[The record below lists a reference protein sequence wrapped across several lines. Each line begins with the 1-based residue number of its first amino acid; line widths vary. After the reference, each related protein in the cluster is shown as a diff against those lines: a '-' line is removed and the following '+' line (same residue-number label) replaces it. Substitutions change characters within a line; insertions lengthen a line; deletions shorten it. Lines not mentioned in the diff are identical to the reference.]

1 MEQREFARADYKQ
14 LDFVGK
20 KRLKEYRDGLAKEL
34 NLKRNTINSMLEG
47 ELDGLKGIE
56 GLQGEYE
63 RAKKHAENTAKIRRA
78 WNILDTRDNARRRKQ
93 DEEFKSIGREFK
105 VEKSIKKHEEL
116 AEKLRA
122 KKALGKSI
130 KKAGKV
136 AAGTAL
142 AAGLVYG
149 GKKLYNKYKN
159 KDMKEQREFTR
170 ADYKGLN
177 FIEKFGKKLK
187 RNKIAKELNKRRNQ
201 INYERDIDF
210 IHLGD
215 KGAEDLANFKRRSA
229 LNRAKFV
236 ESTKLKNLNPS
247 GPAAEVLK
255 GDLKKAGLIGAGVA
269 GTAALAYGAK
279 KLYDKNKG
287 VKEQKEFARTVYE
300 TEPKNVPMEIPK
312 VSKEKASKLRD
323 MFNRTKESIK
333 NSKVGKNAADF
344 YAKHEKGV
352 KIGGGVAA
360 GTALA
365 AGLAVGAKKLADKK
379 KEQQKEFARA
389 DYAGLNGSEQAQLKK
404 LRDKAAKQLRSQR
417 NRVNANLADNLKTM
431 TKEEAL
437 NRANKSR
444 NVLLNDSFFNKAYL
458 RDKAKLSNTVKKFKN
473 RETAL
478 GVAGATALT
487 AGLAYGGKKLYDKYK
502 KNNESDNKD

>member
-1 MEQREFARADYKQ
+1 MRQKEFTRDDYKD

-34 NLKRNTINSMLEG
+34 NQKRNTINSMLEG

-63 RAKKHAENTAKIRRA
+63 RAKKHAKNTAKIRRA
-78 WNILDTRDNARRRKQ
+78 WNILDTRDNARRKRF
-93 DEEFKSIGREFK
+93 DESMKSIDRQFDVK
-105 VEKSIKKHEEL
+105 DSIRKHEEL

-122 KKALGKSI
+122 KKALGKDL

-149 GKKLYNKYKN
+149 
-159 KDMKEQREFTR
+159 
-170 ADYKGLN
+170 
-177 FIEKFGKKLK
+177 
-187 RNKIAKELNKRRNQ
+187 
-201 INYERDIDF
+201 
-210 IHLGD
+210 
-215 KGAEDLANFKRRSA
+215 
-229 LNRAKFV
+229 
-236 ESTKLKNLNPS
+236 
-247 GPAAEVLK
+247 
-255 GDLKKAGLIGAGVA
+255 
-269 GTAALAYGAK
+269 AK
-279 KLYDKNKG
+279 KLYDKNKNKDM
-287 VKEQKEFARTVYE
+287 KEQKEFAGTVYE
-300 TEPKNVPMEIPK
+300 TYPKNVPMETPK
-312 VSKEKASKLRD
+312 VAKEKASKLRD
-323 MFNRTKESIK
+323 MFNRAKESIK

-379 KEQQKEFARA
+379 KEQQKEFAARDYVGLDEIGKKRLREYRNKLARDLNKERNQINSKLADDTKRLSKDWGVVAPPYISAAKEIADGNKETLRKKAQGAADMMIEKERRRVREVTDSIYEHSKLADKLRA
-389 DYAGLNGSEQAQLKK
+389 KKVLGQKLKK
-404 LRDKAAKQLRSQR
+404 AGMISA
-417 NRVNANLADNLKTM
+417 
-431 TKEEAL
+431 
-437 NRANKSR
+437 
-444 NVLLNDSFFNKAYL
+444 
-458 RDKAKLSNTVKKFKN
+458 
-473 RETAL
+473 
-478 GVAGATALT
+478 GV